1 MLNFCYIF
9 RTHMTK
15 NETLNSKRKALTKVK
30 VTIVLPAFNEAKR
43 LRKAV
48 EEVKRWMDKTG
59 YDYEIVIAED
69 GSTDGTDKIASELAR
84 EDPKVKHLHSDE
96 RLGRGK
102 ALTRAFKQ
110 AEGDVLVYLDVDL
123 STDMRHLKELID
135 AIAKEGYD
143 FATGSRLMKESQ
155 AERPFKRDFASKVY
169 NFLVRF
175 MLGSKLRDHQCGFK
189 AFRKSAVLSLLDDV
203 KDNHWFWDTEVLVL
217 AQRRGFKVKEIPV
230 RWKQSGETKVRFT
243 KDVLYMFAQILRM
256 WMESRRSK
264 KFFLFSVLL
273 SAVILIGLAFWSGF
287 NLSILS
293 KADVKLLAFASLV
306 YLSSFVVRGYRY
318 EYILSKL
325 GFAVPL
331 GFCIEGVAV
340 SQMANVI
347 IPARVGDLARVYVFK
362 LKDVPVSTS
371 ISGLAVERIFDLFV
385 VILLAFVA
393 IVAMSSYKLA
403 TTPIYA
409 VLLLLMILA
418 VMYILARMENV
429 IGKIMRDAG
438 KAMKRGFVV
447 VALTTL
453 TIWLI
458 DSLVCYVILLAFGIS
473 DFAVVILAV
482 SIANIAKAI
491 PITPGGIGTYEA
503 VMTGILATA
512 GINSGVAF
520 VVSLVDH
527 TIKNLITVALGG
539 LSLASLNIRL
549 SEITCERIENPH

>member
-1 MLNFCYIF
+1 M
-9 RTHMTK
+9 
-15 NETLNSKRKALTKVK
+15 K

-43 LRKAV
+43 LKRAV

-59 YDYEIVIAED
+59 YEYEIIIAED
-69 GSTDGTDKIASELAR
+69 GSTDGTDRIASELAR
-84 EDPKVKHLHSDE
+84 KDPKIKHLHSDE

-123 STDMRHLKELID
+123 STDMVHLKELID

-143 FATGSRLMKESQ
+143 LATGSRLMKESQ

-243 KDVLYMFAQILRM
+243 KDILYMFAQILRM
-256 WMESRRSK
+256 WMESKRSK
-264 KFFLFSVLL
+264 KFFVFSILL
-273 SAVILIGLAFWSGF
+273 SALILVGLALWSGF
-287 NLSILS
+287 NLSILG
-293 KADVKLLAFASLV
+293 KADLKLVAFASLI
-306 YLSSFVVRGYRY
+306 YLTSFIIRGYRY

-325 GFAVPL
+325 GFVVPL
-331 GFCIEGVAV
+331 GFCVEGVAV

-362 LKDVPVSTS
+362 LKDVPAS
-371 ISGLAVERIFDLFV
+371 ISLSGLAVERIFDLLV
-385 VILLAFVA
+385 VILLAFTA
-393 IVAMSSYKLA
+393 IVAMNSYKLMA
-403 TTPIYA
+403 TPIYA
-409 VLLLLMILA
+409 VLFLLLILVA
-418 VMYILARMENV
+418 MFVLARMENV

-438 KAMKRGFVV
+438 KAVKRGFAV
-447 VALTTL
+447 VALTSL
-453 TIWLI
+453 IIWLI
-458 DSLVCYVILLAFGIS
+458 DSLVCYIVLLAFGIS

-503 VMTGILATA
+503 VMTGILAMA
-512 GINSGVAF
+512 GVSSGVAF

-527 TIKNLITVALGG
+527 TIKNLITIALGG
-539 LSLASLNIRL
+539 LSLASLNLRL
-549 SEITCERIENPH
+549 SDITCERAESIQ